1 MRKILTVLL
10 LLALILP
17 TISRSQDTYPKI
29 RLKFDTRFDFETRVP
44 SNKNLSTLSS
54 IDGKYLNI
62 ILDGSIN
69 EKFSYNYRQRM
80 ILNGIDGYKSFF
92 NATDWIYL
100 TYKMNDNFSLSG
112 GKQVVAIG
120 GYEYDAA
127 PIDQYFWSN
136 FWNNVVCYQFG
147 GSLNYKTNNEKHNIG
162 FQITN
167 SPFTNKSMGGIYSY
181 NLIWYGNMNWFNTIY
196 SVNMVEY
203 EKGHFINYIALGNK
217 FNVGKFSLELDL
229 MNRASGEQDNFFAD
243 YSLIGNLIYN
253 VNSKLKIFGKAGH
266 DENKAQQIG
275 YNFAYDRFVLPGTEY
290 NFCGLGVEYFPIKN
304 SKDVRLHAYW
314 ATNNNEIKY
323 NTFNIGLRWQMKVLE
338 R

>member
-1 MRKILTVLL
+1 MKKVITTI
-10 LLALILP
+10 LLAFLLPYILI
-17 TISRSQDTYPKI
+17 SQNENPKI
-29 RLKFDTRFDFETRVP
+29 RLKLDTRFDFETRIP
-44 SNKNLSTLSS
+44 TNKDSNSLSS

-62 ILDGSIN
+62 IIDGEIN
-69 EKFSYNYRQRM
+69 DKFSYNYRQRL
-80 ILNGIDGYKSFF
+80 ILDGKNGYQSFF

-100 TYKMNDNFSLSG
+100 TYKMNSNFFLCA

-127 PIDQYFWSN
+127 PIDEYFWSD

-147 GSLNYKTNNEKHNIG
+147 ATLNYKSNDKKHNIG

-167 SPFTNKSMGGIYSY
+167 SPFANKSMENIYSY

-217 FNVGKFSLELDL
+217 FNVGDFSLELDL
-229 MNRASGEQDNFFAD
+229 MNRASSKQDNFFSD
-243 YSLIGNLIYN
+243 YSLIGNLVYN
-253 VNSKLKIFGKAGH
+253 VNNKLRIFGKAGH
-266 DENKAQQIG
+266 DENKSQQIVD
-275 YNFAYDRFVLPGTEY
+275 NFVYDRFVLPGTRY
-290 NFCGLGVEYFPIKN
+290 NFCGLGVEYFPIKD

-314 ATNNNEIKY
+314 ATNNNEKQY

>member
-1 MRKILTVLL
+1 MKKVITTI
-10 LLALILP
+10 LLAFLLP
-17 TISRSQDTYPKI
+17 NIVLSQDENPKI
-29 RLKFDTRFDFETRVP
+29 RLKLDTRFDFETRIP
-44 SNKNLSTLSS
+44 TNKDSNSLSS

-62 ILDGSIN
+62 IIDGEIN
-69 EKFSYNYRQRM
+69 DKFSYNYRQRL
-80 ILNGIDGYKSFF
+80 ILDGKNGYQSFF

-100 TYKMNDNFSLSG
+100 TYKMNSNFFLSA

-127 PIDQYFWSN
+127 PIDQYFWSD

-147 GSLNYKTNNEKHNIG
+147 ATLNYKSNNEKHNIG

-167 SPFTNKSMGGIYSY
+167 SPFANKSMENIYSY

-217 FNVGKFSLELDL
+217 FNVGDFSLELDL
-229 MNRASGEQDNFFAD
+229 MNRASSKQYNFFSD

-253 VNSKLKIFGKAGH
+253 VNNKLRIFGKAGH
-266 DENKAQQIG
+266 DENKSQQAWD
-275 YNFAYDRFVLPGTEY
+275 NFIYDRFVLPGTRY
-290 NFCGLGVEYFPIKN
+290 NFCGLGVEYFPIKD

-314 ATNNNEIKY
+314 ATNNNEKQY
-323 NTFNIGLRWQMKVLE
+323 NTFNIGLRWQMKVLQ

>member
-1 MRKILTVLL
+1 MRKILTVFL

-17 TISRSQDTYPKI
+17 TISRSQDIYPKI

-44 SNKNLSTLSS
+44 ENKNLSTLSS

-100 TYKMNDNFSLSG
+100 TYKMNDNFYLSG

-147 GSLNYKTNNEKHNIG
+147 ATLNYKSNDEKHNIG

-167 SPFTNKSMGGIYSY
+167 SPFTNKSMEGIYSY

-217 FNVGKFSLELDL
+217 FNVGRFSLELDL

-266 DENKAQQIG
+266 DENKAQIIG
-275 YNFAYDRFVLPGTEY
+275 DNFAYDRFVLPGTRY
-290 NFCGLGVEYFPIKN
+290 NFCGLGVEYFPIKD

-314 ATNNNEIKY
+314 ATNNNEKQY

>member
-1 MRKILTVLL
+1 MKKVITTI
-10 LLALILP
+10 LLAFILP
-17 TISRSQDTYPKI
+17 TIVLSQNENPKI
-29 RLKFDTRFDFETRVP
+29 RLKLDTRFDFEARIPTNKD
-44 SNKNLSTLSS
+44 SNSLSS

-62 ILDGSIN
+62 IIDGEIN
-69 EKFSYNYRQRM
+69 DKFSYNYRQRL
-80 ILNGIDGYKSFF
+80 ILDGKNGYQSFF
-92 NATDWIYL
+92 NATDWMYL
-100 TYKMNDNFSLSG
+100 TYKMNSNFFLCA

-127 PIDQYFWSN
+127 PIDQYFWSD

-147 GSLNYKTNNEKHNIG
+147 ASVNYKSNNEKHNIG

-167 SPFTNKSMGGIYSY
+167 SPFANKSMENIYAY

-217 FNVGKFSLELDL
+217 FDVGRFSLELDL
-229 MNRASGEQDNFFAD
+229 MNRASSKQDNFFSD
-243 YSLIGNLIYN
+243 YSLIGNLVYN
-253 VNSKLKIFGKAGH
+253 VNNKLKIFGKAGH
-266 DENKAQQIG
+266 DENKSQQITTA
-275 YNFAYDRFVLPGTEY
+275 FVYDRFVLPGTSY
-290 NFCGLGVEYFPIKN
+290 NFCGLGVEYFPIKD

-314 ATNNNEIKY
+314 ALNNNEKQY
-323 NTFNIGLRWQMKVLE
+323 NTFNIGLRWQIKVLE